1 VRVALLAK
9 FLKVIL
15 VPPLEILGLLRV
27 NRIKDVVNIEKF
39 VFDDFQLL
47 LLVRPVQYT
56 FCHFCKNL
64 LEFFYWL
71 GRFWAEFIV
80 GSPRFIKSNRK

>member
-15 VPPLEILGLLRV
+15 VSPLEILGLLRV

-39 VFDDFQLL
+39 VFDDFQL
-47 LLVRPVQYT
+47 
-56 FCHFCKNL
+56 
-64 LEFFYWL
+64 
-71 GRFWAEFIV
+71 
-80 GSPRFIKSNRK
+80 